1 MLGIRASPSG
11 TYLLILLRGKPA
23 EIWLVRFRASGI
35 RTGGMHSR
43 DGMTSMHR
51 LPQPEQRA

>member
-23 EIWLVRFRASGI
+23 EIWLVRGP
-35 RTGGMHSR
+35 
-43 DGMTSMHR
+43 TSAES
-51 LPQPEQRA
+51 LS